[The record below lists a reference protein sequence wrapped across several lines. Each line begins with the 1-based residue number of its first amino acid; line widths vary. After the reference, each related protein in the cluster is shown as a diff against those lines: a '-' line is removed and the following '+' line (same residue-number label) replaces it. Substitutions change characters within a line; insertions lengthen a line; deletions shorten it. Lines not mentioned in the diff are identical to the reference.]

1 MDFVNAII
9 LLLNY
14 IFIPAL
20 TYGSQLALG
29 AIFVTLIYGI
39 LRFANFATGDMM
51 SFGTMATILF
61 TWYFQSLGVSL
72 GVLPTALLA
81 IPFGII
87 FMILYMLLIDKFVF
101 KYYRHQKSP
110 PVQFAMVSIG
120 VMFVTQAVV
129 RIIIGPADRRFF
141 DGEKFI
147 IKAREFKEMTGLN
160 EGLALKSTQ
169 VITIFVTI
177 VLVSLLF
184 WFLNRTK
191 TGKSMKA
198 YSDNEDLALLSGID
212 PKKIV
217 LVTWVIAGILAT
229 IGGALYGLD
238 KSFKP
243 FTYFNNMLPIF
254 AAAIVGGI
262 GNPFGAFLGGYV
274 IAFSEI
280 VIAIIKHE
288 DWLTRGVKNVI
299 GLKRPAPYE
308 VDLQTTDWFINLVEK
323 FNSGKLSVIEN
334 LADRQAALNQLV
346 IEGSSVFVKLC
357 YSGLFLVVVIILLI
371 LTQKAL
377 YSPWGRMM
385 RAIRDNEEAANA
397 MGKNVVKQHLLI
409 FILGSAIVGIAGAML
424 VTQDGL
430 FTPGSYRPMRYT
442 FLIWVMVIVGGS
454 GNNFGAILGGFVVWF
469 LWIEAAPIS
478 LFLINFFTAGIP
490 ETNALKAHLIESVP
504 YFRFLLMGLGLLFIM
519 RYRPKGILPEK
530 IEIK

>member
-1 MDFVNAII
+1 MDLINAII

-14 IFIPAL
+14 IFIPGL

-51 SFGTMATILF
+51 SFGTMMTILF
-61 TWYFQSLGVSL
+61 TWYFQSLGISL
-72 GVLPTALLA
+72 GVLPTALIAL
-81 IPFGII
+81 PFGIL
-87 FMILYMLLIDKFVF
+87 FMILYMLTIDKFVF
-101 KYYRHQKSP
+101 KYYRTQKSP

-129 RIIIGPADRRFF
+129 RIIIGPGDRRFF

-184 WFLNRTK
+184 WFLNKTK

-280 VIAIIKHE
+280 L
-288 DWLTRGVKNVI
+288 LTYAYK
-299 GLKRPAPYE
+299 
-308 VDLQTTDWFINLVEK
+308 K
-323 FNSGKLSVIEN
+323 F
-334 LADRQAALNQLV
+334 
-346 IEGSSVFVKLC
+346 FM
-357 YSGLFLVVVIILLI
+357 Y
-371 LTQKAL
+371 
-377 YSPWGRMM
+377 
-385 RAIRDNEEAANA
+385 
-397 MGKNVVKQHLLI
+397 
-409 FILGSAIVGIAGAML
+409 
-424 VTQDGL
+424 
-430 FTPGSYRPMRYT
+430 
-442 FLIWVMVIVGGS
+442 
-454 GNNFGAILGGFVVWF
+454 
-469 LWIEAAPIS
+469 
-478 LFLINFFTAGIP
+478 
-490 ETNALKAHLIESVP
+490 
-504 YFRFLLMGLGLLFIM
+504 
-519 RYRPKGILPEK
+519 ILPESMEPEGLVQLLSTDYK
-530 IEIK
+530 FAVSFSILVIVLLYRPSGIFKGKVL